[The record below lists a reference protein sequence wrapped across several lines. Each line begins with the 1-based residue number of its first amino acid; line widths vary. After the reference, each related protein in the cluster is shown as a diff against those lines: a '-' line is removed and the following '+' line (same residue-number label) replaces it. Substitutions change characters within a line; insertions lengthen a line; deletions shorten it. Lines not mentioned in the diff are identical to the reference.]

1 MDDAGMTAAVLDSM
15 SLDGEIESLLVT
27 RWQQVCAHAG
37 ERLSSRLQP
46 ELLAAL
52 RLTLLYLSWHGD
64 DASPAQALLR
74 LRRARQR
81 SSAADSR
88 GFAVGGLA
96 PTPRPVPAKRMLLYG
111 CLIVLVPWAWTRIS
125 QRLASRRADGAEDT
139 TARRRRLRLMRQIE
153 GGVALASFAVA
164 LRYILKSGRAAPTLP
179 MLLVGMELV
188 RSVPSARAPPAFDFM
203 EMQLVWQC
211 LADVML
217 SARELWQA
225 APRAVHT
232 PARRTTPSGEDDE
245 AEAMVD
251 DDASAST
258 SPWPLLSR
266 FGHWLRAD
274 AEPALTLRNDAD
286 EAHGKPHADGAEV
299 DDGLNHQAICV
310 FCGAD
315 PPNTPQVAPC
325 GHASCYFCLAT
336 ARMESRRTTCPQ
348 CGVLLRRTRG

>member
-1 MDDAGMTAAVLDSM
+1 MGPPSRRMHVDRRSGRANSVRKTRRPPPRPRRRRLDGSGGPWPSEQLWCVCVVAHELSVNTSRLCVCVNKPRRGVSLSLARSTSHTHSASVQDTSMDDAGMTAAVLDSM

-27 RWQQVCAHAG
+27 RWQQVCGHAG

-96 PTPRPVPAKRMLLYG
+96 PTPRPVPAKRMLIYG

-153 GGVALASFAVA
+153 GGCAC
-164 LRYILKSGRAAPTLP
+164 
-179 MLLVGMELV
+179 LV
-188 RSVPSARAPPAFDFM
+188 
-203 EMQLVWQC
+203 C
-211 LADVML
+211 
-217 SARELWQA
+217 
-225 APRAVHT
+225 
-232 PARRTTPSGEDDE
+232 RRTPI
-245 AEAMVD
+245 
-251 DDASAST
+251 
-258 SPWPLLSR
+258 
-266 FGHWLRAD
+266 H
-274 AEPALTLRNDAD
+274 
-286 EAHGKPHADGAEV
+286 
-299 DDGLNHQAICV
+299 
-310 FCGAD
+310 
-315 PPNTPQVAPC
+315 
-325 GHASCYFCLAT
+325 
-336 ARMESRRTTCPQ
+336 
-348 CGVLLRRTRG
+348 